1 MKNNENKNV
10 DAGAV
15 QLDEN
20 MIDNFVQQEE
30 IDPNE
35 EKLKEM
41 NKKLPKWSIEPPQG
55 FLK

>member
-1 MKNNENKNV
+1 MKNDEKKN
-10 DAGAV
+10 AGAPKI
-15 QLDEN
+15 DESL
-20 MIDNFVQQEE
+20 IDSFVPEEE

-41 NKKLPKWSIEPPQG
+41 NKKLPKWSLEPPQG

>member
-1 MKNNENKNV
+1 MRN
-10 DAGAV
+10 
-15 QLDEN
+15 DEMN
-20 MIDNFVQQEE
+20 PMTQIDDNLIDSFVQEEE

-41 NKKLPKWSIEPPQG
+41 NKKLPKWSLEPPQG